1 MTTQPKS
8 LLAALFALIALL
20 LPVLALA
27 GCAGTPA
34 SSGEQALSIL
44 IDSDADPRFGP
55 FLRDEL
61 PALLGMPVEVTVLPV
76 GDGTSKQEQEELEA
90 QRTRMRT
97 QLMSG
102 SGPDLL
108 VLSNQIPTLL
118 DDPVKSIQY
127 LAAAEQVDT
136 ARFCYLGGRAL
147 HGEVVFPVSRG
158 ERTLEQAAGDLAET
172 YRYYFSE

>member
-1 MTTQPKS
+1 MTTKPKS
-8 LLAALFALIALL
+8 LPAALFALIALL
-20 LPVLALA
+20 LPVL
-27 GCAGTPA
+27 
-34 SSGEQALSIL
+34 
-44 IDSDADPRFGP
+44 
-55 FLRDEL
+55 
-61 PALLGMPVEVTVLPV
+61 LGMPVEVTVLQV

-108 VLSNQIPTLL
+108 

-136 ARFCYLGGRAL
+136 ARFCYLGSRAL